1 MKIIIDHHFLT
12 TAHDIDELFLGTKK
26 ISTFCAKLEKQ
37 ANSNVAAYPYEKYVG
52 DGFEFL
58 VELLIK
64 LSPADNRI
72 GIREYHPIQ
81 SNKDN
86 GVDGYGVNLL
96 GKKCAVQVK
105 YRTNTNKV
113 LTAGDDKLD
122 SFMTEAMFEKVYPE
136 EENVCKNHYIFT
148 TAEGLHYYTNNEK
161 FRGAVKCIGYQHLR
175 ELLDNNIHFWDMC
188 MEVIQENLSSKKKTK

>member
-105 YRTNTNKV
+105 YRANTNRV
-113 LTAGDDKLD
+113 LTAGEDKLD
-122 SFMTEAMFEKVYPE
+122 SFISESYMMDIEKELVGSI
-136 EENVCKNHYIFT
+136 KNHFIFT
-148 TAEGLHYYTNNEK
+148 TADGLHHYTENEK
-161 FRGAVKCIGYQHLR
+161 FRGIIKCIGNKELR